1 MITYKCYGITL
12 ENGSFL
18 QDEYIVRVHGTNM
31 NDALDRQDHLA
42 AISGTLESVVGYDI
56 ETYSYMRID
65 DAT

>member
-18 QDEYIVRVHGTNM
+18 QDEYTIRVHGADM
-31 NDALDRQDHLA
+31 KDALDRQDHLA
-42 AISGTLESVVGYDI
+42 AISGTLGGVVGHDI
-56 ETYSYMRID
+56 ESYSYVRVD

>member
-18 QDEYIVRVHGTNM
+18 QDEYIVRVHEADM
-31 NDALDRQDHLA
+31 KDALDRQEHLA

-56 ETYSYMRID
+56 ESYTYVRVD